1 MVSGGGMLHR
11 RHGPIGLACTGGM
24 PPATFDQ
31 AKEKHIVKWIAG
43 LGNPGRKYA
52 MNRHNVG
59 FMAVERFAGRHGI
72 SVNKEKFKSLYGEG
86 IVDGVKVAVLMPQTY
101 MNLSGEAIRAFL
113 DFTKSTPEEGIV
125 IYDDLD
131 LPFGRIRLRY
141 QGSAGGHNGMK
152 SVIAHLG
159 TEKFNRVRIGIDRPP
174 AHLDVIDH
182 VLGDFSKAERETLP
196 AVLDKVC
203 DALTEALA
211 MPFDRVMAKY
221 NA

>member
-1 MVSGGGMLHR
+1 M
-11 RHGPIGLACTGGM
+11 
-24 PPATFDQ
+24 
-31 AKEKHIVKWIAG
+31 KWIAG

-59 FMAVERFAGRHGI
+59 FMAVDRFAGRHGI
-72 SVNKEKFKSLYGEG
+72 SVTKKKFNALYGEG
-86 IVDGVKVAVLMPQTY
+86 IVDGVKVAILKPQTY

-113 DFTKSTPEEGIV
+113 DYTKSTPEEGIV

-152 SVIAHLG
+152 SIIARLG
-159 TEKFNRVRIGIDRPP
+159 TEKFNRIRIGIDRPP

-182 VLGDFSKAERETLP
+182 VLGDFAKAEREALP
-196 AVLDKVC
+196 ALLDRVA

-211 MPFDRVMAKY
+211 QPFDRVMAKY
-221 NA
+221 NG